1 MQSTLARDTNSIIS
15 DLRRLPIA
23 DLQISQSGIIP
34 EFQNSRFARV
44 NYSRFSRIPDCT
56 LELFQNSR
64 VPDLRGLTIPEF
76 QIAQSGVI
84 PDSKIW
90 TSGVLEEL
98 GLANLEFWNYSRFQ
112 NLEFWNYSRFQNLE
126 FWKS

>member
-1 MQSTLARDTNSIIS
+1 MQSTLVRDTNSIIS

-34 EFQNSRFARV
+34 EFPNSRFARV
-44 NYSRFSRIPDCT
+44 NYSRFP
-56 LELFQNSR
+56 EFQIAHWNYSR

-76 QIAQSGVI
+76 QIAQSGII

-98 GLANLEFWNYSRFQ
+98 GLAYLEFWNYSRLC
-112 NLEFWNYSRFQNLE
+112 NLEFWNS
-126 FWKS
+126 